1 VKKQQMQWTLRGAHL
16 LLQTRTKVLNN
27 ELEEGVLSM
36 VPRGSEPKPPDPRL
50 LDALMLM
57 AEELTRRQLKLPAE
71 APAETSH
78 APTLFAKIWALLRH
92 RSPRQADRA
101 KTV

>member
-1 VKKQQMQWTLRGAHL
+1 MPWEIQEEAFRAYYASMSDADL
-16 LLQTRTKVLNN
+16 LSTAKNKNSFIPIAQ
-27 ELEEGVLSM
+27 
-36 VPRGSEPKPPDPRL
+36 
-50 LDALMLM
+50 MLM

-78 APTLFAKIWALLRH
+78 APTLFVKIWALLRH

>member
-1 VKKQQMQWTLRGAHL
+1 MMLRNCGKEGAMPWEIQEEAFRAYYASMSDADL
-16 LLQTRTKVLNN
+16 LSTAKNKNSFIPIAQ
-27 ELEEGVLSM
+27 
-36 VPRGSEPKPPDPRL
+36 
-50 LDALMLM
+50 MLM
-57 AEELTRRQLKLPAE
+57 AEELTRRQLKLPVE

>member
-1 VKKQQMQWTLRGAHL
+1 MGIQEQAFRAYYAAMSDADL
-16 LLQTRTKVLNN
+16 LSTAKNKNSFIPIAQ
-27 ELEEGVLSM
+27 
-36 VPRGSEPKPPDPRL
+36 
-50 LDALMLM
+50 MLM
-57 AEELTRRQLKLPAE
+57 AEELTRRQLKLPVE

-78 APTLFAKIWALLRH
+78 APTLFAKIWALLRR